1 MGAQGRP
8 DLHAHAVWIG
18 AEEAAQPQVL
28 FDPAK
33 EQLDFPAMF
42 VDERH
47 SERIERK
54 LIGQED
60 EPQFGFGIDIAD
72 APQRFWIAASAL
84 RGVESDGLIA
94 TQAGGRCDRSRR
106 GHVVAGVGLEA
117 GDEESTHRVQPVQ
130 ARKIEIST
138 IHHVIGTRTDRD
150 LVERGDFV
158 PVALVQA
165 GKGGQIGPQ
174 IQQHV
179 ELHRRLRA
187 LPAGPRKQRKAQLD
201 QRRIQREQIG
211 VQVERRWIARI
222 HPSRPAHQHSR
233 HFGEQAPVAMLVRVS
248 QIAAFHRA
256 ANSGMIKQPSTRIQ
270 TDLDVA
276 QALAIGELCEDHRGK
291 VIVSGKRRSVAT
303 HWISRGATRKL
314 FPADACEHLG
324 QSGFAGIHPRNS
336 GSLGPRN
343 QIDDTS
349 KSSLIA
355 ILKCL
360 RNARINLIQT
370 AVGDTHKENPAIPVG
385 FYDVGDGEH
394 ACPFNSRYDGKGNC
408 VDDPDAPHPI
418 PPTEKENKMDP
429 FEVNESIGGGRRF
442 YSDGLSQQS
451 QGPNFY
457 PTDPETPPPDDP
469 PKNSRNP
476 KEQAKNILENM
487 SATLKKSLCESFLD
501 PNKFDHYYGIQD
513 TEGGFNFYREF
524 SLTSADYAN
533 GQPSVM
539 GGKEG
544 PLIAW
549 NGENAYLRDFTPFTG
564 PPQPVEIPNERPT
577 TRYYVPVPSP
587 SQMIDGNLLTFYYQ
601 FHTHPNDPGGNIG
614 LSDAD
619 FRNLGNKKN
628 FVSGGPAGGYPVFGG
643 AFDGQTKRFYGAIGG
658 KKYDM
663 SFRETRKVLGC
674 K

>member
-1 MGAQGRP
+1 M
-8 DLHAHAVWIG
+8 
-18 AEEAAQPQVL
+18 
-28 FDPAK
+28 
-33 EQLDFPAMF
+33 
-42 VDERH
+42 
-47 SERIERK
+47 
-54 LIGQED
+54 
-60 EPQFGFGIDIAD
+60 
-72 APQRFWIAASAL
+72 
-84 RGVESDGLIA
+84 
-94 TQAGGRCDRSRR
+94 
-106 GHVVAGVGLEA
+106 
-117 GDEESTHRVQPVQ
+117 
-130 ARKIEIST
+130 
-138 IHHVIGTRTDRD
+138 
-150 LVERGDFV
+150 
-158 PVALVQA
+158 
-165 GKGGQIGPQ
+165 
-174 IQQHV
+174 
-179 ELHRRLRA
+179 
-187 LPAGPRKQRKAQLD
+187 
-201 QRRIQREQIG
+201 
-211 VQVERRWIARI
+211 
-222 HPSRPAHQHSR
+222 
-233 HFGEQAPVAMLVRVS
+233 
-248 QIAAFHRA
+248 
-256 ANSGMIKQPSTRIQ
+256 
-270 TDLDVA
+270 
-276 QALAIGELCEDHRGK
+276 
-291 VIVSGKRRSVAT
+291 
-303 HWISRGATRKL
+303 
-314 FPADACEHLG
+314 
-324 QSGFAGIHPRNS
+324 
-336 GSLGPRN
+336 
-343 QIDDTS
+343 
-349 KSSLIA
+349 
-355 ILKCL
+355 
-360 RNARINLIQT
+360 
-370 AVGDTHKENPAIPVG
+370 GDTHKENPAIPVG